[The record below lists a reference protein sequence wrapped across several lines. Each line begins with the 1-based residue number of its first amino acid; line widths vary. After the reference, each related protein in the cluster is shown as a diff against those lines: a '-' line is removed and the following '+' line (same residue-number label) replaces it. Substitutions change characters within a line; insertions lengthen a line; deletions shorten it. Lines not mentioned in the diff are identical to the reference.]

1 MIAQLLAAEEVPSQD
16 RLRALLADRGLEAT
30 QATLSRD
37 LREMGVVKGPRGYT
51 LSDPWSQP
59 ESRPSNHHP
68 DDQRAVRA
76 LNRVLSASILSAE
89 QAGTLVVLKT
99 PPGHAQLVAVELD
112 RRPPT
117 GVVGTVGGD
126 DTIFVACSSTDA
138 AKTLLGQLREASG
151 FVTGDDQ

>member
-16 RLRALLADRGLEAT
+16 RLRALLANRGLEAT

-37 LREMGVVKGPRGYT
+37 LREMGVVKGPRGYS
-51 LSDPWSQP
+51 LGGPWSQP
-59 ESRPSNHHP
+59 ESRPTNQHA
-68 DDQRAVRA
+68 DEQQAGRT

-89 QAGTLVVLKT
+89 QAGTLVILKT

-112 RRPPT
+112 QRPPT

-138 AKTLLGQLREASG
+138 AKTLLVLLRKASG
-151 FVTGDDQ
+151 FVTDNDQ